1 MASLSLLVATVRGA
15 PAPLRPDGQDR
26 DPIIPFGVNGEP
38 TLYPDPIRVRDHK
51 VSVCLDAYEHNLLRA
66 LAEYQG
72 EQLSV
77 LLRQLVVREAQQV
90 LGGGAAGAGAEDEVA
105 TVPMPASVVALAT

>member
-1 MASLSLLVATVRGA
+1 M
-15 PAPLRPDGQDR
+15 
-26 DPIIPFGVNGEP
+26 
-38 TLYPDPIRVRDHK
+38 YPDPNRVRAHK

-77 LLRQLVVREAQQV
+77 LLRELVVREAQQV
-90 LGGGAAGAGAEDEVA
+90 LAATESAVAAPRGGGLGVLGATGMAPSVA
-105 TVPMPASVVALAT
+105 ALAA

>member
-1 MASLSLLVATVRGA
+1 M
-15 PAPLRPDGQDR
+15 
-26 DPIIPFGVNGEP
+26 
-38 TLYPDPIRVRDHK
+38 YPDPKRVRAHK

-77 LLRQLVVREAQQV
+77 LLRDLVVREAQQV
-90 LGGGAAGAGAEDEVA
+90 LAA
-105 TVPMPASVVALAT
+105 

>member
-1 MASLSLLVATVRGA
+1 M
-15 PAPLRPDGQDR
+15 
-26 DPIIPFGVNGEP
+26 
-38 TLYPDPIRVRDHK
+38 YPDPKRVRAHK

-77 LLRQLVVREAQQV
+77 LLRDLVVREAQQV
-90 LGGGAAGAGAEDEVA
+90 LAATAAAATGAAGAMGMSPSVA
-105 TVPMPASVVALAT
+105 ALAA

>member
-1 MASLSLLVATVRGA
+1 M
-15 PAPLRPDGQDR
+15 
-26 DPIIPFGVNGEP
+26 
-38 TLYPDPIRVRDHK
+38 YPDPKRVRAHK

-77 LLRQLVVREAQQV
+77 LLRELVVREAQQV
-90 LGGGAAGAGAEDEVA
+90 LASTGAVA
-105 TVPMPASVVALAT
+105 AQTAPAVPVGVMQGVMGMAPSVAALAA